1 METPGNQTKWILSAL
16 IVLQLG
22 FLSSLFFRAV
32 ADGRYFLFQED
43 EVINYS
49 GSRLF
54 AETGSLRAEGCIE
67 ENVSHIG
74 EMNWYGP
81 GYQVFYGSIARWFG
95 NSPSLFVQTHFVVS
109 LFTLGLI
116 FLFPISIQEKLFVA
130 ASLSL
135 CQPFTVYLFSYYPES
150 FNLCVAALLI
160 FLMLKV
166 DQSQST
172 KRTLFIG
179 LTVTTVLVFVLF
191 RVTTVFWLAGLV
203 ALSRSRK
210 EFWQML
216 SVAVIALIGTLAFMR
231 LFTAPPYAGEMHKI
245 DMLYSF
251 SLFDFIWQTAKAIV
265 RNGLHLLTSG
275 SVPVYFSLSLFVLLA
290 IQWRKTRERFSL
302 AVLTIVVVMVIA
314 FMAFYSADPWYFLK
328 QSSGLVPLLLTGVMI
343 SGASIRMKFGVV
355 ALMVISFLFSY
366 PELSD
371 QIGRHREGWTALTQN
386 QQFVASLNRMRD
398 LINDDKPVTV
408 VWCYNEHAYGVA
420 TEALLPFSTKKGYP
434 ILYSTN
440 IVGGDASSDVRF
452 KLHGRLPVGY
462 IMSRHPITG
471 ALHLPVLT
479 ELYADEF
486 YHFYKVDG
494 HRP

>member
-1 METPGNQTKWILSAL
+1 MEAAGSQTKWILCAL

-32 ADGRYFLFQED
+32 GDGHYFLFQED

-49 GSRLF
+49 GSKLF

-67 ENVSHIG
+67 ENVSRIG

-95 NSPSLFVQTHFVVS
+95 NSPSLFVQIHFIVS
-109 LFTLGLI
+109 LITLGLV
-116 FLFPISIQEKLFVA
+116 FFFPIPIREKLFTA
-130 ASLSL
+130 AALSLS
-135 CQPFTVYLFSYYPES
+135 QPFTVYLFSYYPES
-150 FNLCVAALLI
+150 VNLCVAALLI
-160 FLMLKV
+160 LWLLKV
-166 DQSQST
+166 DQSHST
-172 KRTLFIG
+172 KRNLFIG
-179 LTVTTVLVFVLF
+179 LFVATVLVFVLF

-216 SVAVIALIGTLAFMR
+216 SVAAIALIGTLAYMK
-231 LFTAPPYAGEMHKI
+231 LFTAPPYASEMHKI
-245 DMLYSF
+245 EMLYSF
-251 SLFDFIWQTAKAIV
+251 SLLDFVWQTAKAIV

-275 SVPVYFSLSLFVLLA
+275 SIPVYFSLSLSVLLA
-290 IQWRKTRERFSL
+290 IQWQKTRERFSL
-302 AVLTIVVVMVIA
+302 AVLAIVVIMVIA
-314 FMAFYSADPWYFLK
+314 FMAFYSGDPWYFLK

-343 SGASIRMKFGVV
+343 SGASGRMKFGVV
-355 ALMVISFLFSY
+355 ALLVVSFLFSY
-366 PELSD
+366 SDLSS
-371 QIGRHREGWTALTQN
+371 QIARHRDGWAALTQN
-386 QQFVASLNRMRD
+386 QQFVASLNHIRD
-398 LINDDKPVTV
+398 LTEDDKEVTV
-408 VWCYNEHAYGVA
+408 LWCYNEHAYGVA

-434 ILYSTN
+434 ILYTTN
-440 IVGGDASSDVRF
+440 IVGGDASPDERF

-462 IMSRHPITG
+462 IMSRLPITG

-479 ELYADEF
+479 ELYSDEF
-486 YHFYKVDG
+486 YHFYKVDD